1 MKRYAYGMDRPLL
14 VAVVDDE
21 ASVRKAIQRLLV
33 ASNLRVE
40 TFGSGEEF
48 LNSLSDHAPD
58 CVILDLHMPGLSG
71 LDVQRQLNLAGQR
84 LPIVFVTAY
93 DESESK
99 ALCLAAG
106 AAAYLQKPLDDRVLL
121 DAVATAVRQRSDV
134 EGNHETNGTTKQ

>member
-1 MKRYAYGMDRPLL
+1 MTGSLL

-40 TFGSGEEF
+40 TYGSGEEF

-71 LDVQRQLNLAGQR
+71 LDVQQQLNQAGLR

-93 DESESK
+93 DEAESR
-99 ALCLAAG
+99 ALSLAAG
-106 AAAYLQKPLDDRVLL
+106 AAAYLQKPLDDQVLL
-121 DAVATAVRQRSDV
+121 DAVVAAVRQRSGS
-134 EGNHETNGTTKQ
+134 EGDRETNGKTKQ